1 MGKGEFP
8 TAKND
13 KGTGC
18 HYSLKDS
25 PQDVRQSSEWP
36 FCNERTGGSAI
47 YKNTIRKDQNKS
59 QNEILTKAQ
68 AKIKKAVLRYDTF
81 SEPFIRC

>member
-1 MGKGEFP
+1 MIRISDQSSHMKKKKKKRMKKANMGKGEFP

-25 PQDVRQSSEWP
+25 P
-36 FCNERTGGSAI
+36 
-47 YKNTIRKDQNKS
+47 
-59 QNEILTKAQ
+59 
-68 AKIKKAVLRYDTF
+68 
-81 SEPFIRC
+81 

>member
-1 MGKGEFP
+1 MKKKKKRTKKANMGKGEFP

-47 YKNTIRKDQNKS
+47 YKNTIRKNK
-59 QNEILTKAQ
+59 TKA
-68 AKIKKAVLRYDTF
+68 KTRY
-81 SEPFIRC
+81 

>member
-1 MGKGEFP
+1 MIHISDQSSHMKKKKKKKNKKANMGKGEFP

-25 PQDVRQSSEWP
+25 P
-36 FCNERTGGSAI
+36 
-47 YKNTIRKDQNKS
+47 
-59 QNEILTKAQ
+59 
-68 AKIKKAVLRYDTF
+68 
-81 SEPFIRC
+81 